1 MTILIKKSLKYK
13 LINYFN
19 KGGYILDFGNEK
31 FDAFTKQ
38 AVGKPIQTWAS
49 EELGIPQSK
58 GKSFNH
64 FINTSNDQDI
74 YLLVKALVEYMHSF
88 DYADYNPNSDYEIE
102 HADKLLEEIE
112 ANISFNP
119 LEQSKNDLISHFN
132 DEYLTYKI
140 DELNQLQ
147 QNDSPEAIGKAK
159 ELVESTFKF
168 ILNREG
174 IEYSSNDDVMS
185 LRKKCF
191 KYLNLDSKEN
201 EFTSNNKDVKAVL
214 SGLTQ
219 IVKGM
224 NGLRNNYGSGHGVDQ
239 DFNIL
244 PPRYSELAVN
254 SSITICI
261 FTWETY
267 KHKSGKL

>member
-1 MTILIKKSLKYK
+1 MIKKAIKYK
-13 LINYFN
+13 IINYFN
-19 KGGYILDFGNEK
+19 KGGYILDFGNER
-31 FDAFTKQ
+31 FNTFTKQ

-49 EELGIPQSK
+49 EELGAPQSK

-74 YLLVKALVEYMHSF
+74 YILVKALVEYMHSF
-88 DYADYNPNSDYEIE
+88 DYADHNPNLDYEIE
-102 HADKLLEEIE
+102 HADKLLDEIE

-119 LEQSKNDLISHFN
+119 LENSKNDLITHFD
-132 DEYLTYKI
+132 DEYLSYKI
-140 DELNQLQ
+140 NELNKLQ
-147 QNDSPEAIGKAK
+147 KNDSPEAIGKAK

-168 ILNREG
+168 ILNKEK
-174 IEYSSNDDVMS
+174 INYSNNDDIMS

-191 KYLNLDSKEN
+191 TYLNIDTKGN
-201 EFTSNNKDVKAVL
+201 DFAYNNKDVKGIL

-224 NGLRNNYGSGHGVDQ
+224 NGLRNQHGSGHGKDQ

-244 PPRYSELAVN
+244 PSRYSELAVN
-254 SSITICI
+254 SSITICV

-267 KHKSGKL
+267 KYKIKNSK